1 MVPIGTPHNDQNT
14 RLRTALSAPNSSIR
28 LRAALAA
35 GTTPDPSFVLVLVER
50 CESEP
55 DFFVR
60 DMLTWAL
67 TRHPTELT
75 VPALLT
81 ELHSDAPQARSQSL
95 HTLSK
100 IADKNLWRSIP
111 KSLIHDTDDE
121 VARAAWRTAVILVPP
136 DEEHDLANELVAE
149 LGRGDRDM
157 KRSLSR
163 ALIALSD
170 AIPPLLN
177 TATSSDDP
185 TIRAHARATERLL
198 ADPES
203 EFTITA
209 DDARRIVNAGNA
221 MQDEEQC

>member
-1 MVPIGTPHNDQNT
+1 MSTPHNDQNT
-14 RLRTALSAPNSSIR
+14 RLRSALSAPNSSIR

-35 GTTPDPSFVLVLVER
+35 GTTPDPSFVQVLVER
-50 CESEP
+50 CAIEP

-67 TRHPTELT
+67 TRHSVELT
-75 VPALLT
+75 VPTLLT
-81 ELHSDAPQARSQSL
+81 ELHSNTPQARSQSL

-111 KSLIHDTDDE
+111 KSLLHDADDE
-121 VARAAWRTAVILVPP
+121 VARAAWRTAVVLVPH
-136 DEEHDLANELVAE
+136 DEENDLAGELITE

-170 AIPPLLN
+170 AISPLLN
-177 TATSSDDP
+177 TATTSNEP
-185 TIRAHARATERLL
+185 AIRAHARATERLL

-209 DDARRIVNAGNA
+209 DDAKRIVNAGNA
-221 MQDEEQC
+221 MQDE

>member
-35 GTTPDPSFVLVLVER
+35 GTTPDPSFVRVLVER

-81 ELHSDAPQARSQSL
+81 ELHSDAPQARSQ
-95 HTLSK
+95 
-100 IADKNLWRSIP
+100 
-111 KSLIHDTDDE
+111 
-121 VARAAWRTAVILVPP
+121 
-136 DEEHDLANELVAE
+136 
-149 LGRGDRDM
+149 
-157 KRSLSR
+157 
-163 ALIALSD
+163 
-170 AIPPLLN
+170 
-177 TATSSDDP
+177 
-185 TIRAHARATERLL
+185 
-198 ADPES
+198 
-203 EFTITA
+203 
-209 DDARRIVNAGNA
+209 
-221 MQDEEQC
+221 

>member
-1 MVPIGTPHNDQNT
+1 MSTPHNDHNT

-35 GTTPDPSFVLVLVER
+35 GTTPDPGFVGVLVER
-50 CESEP
+50 CAIEP

-67 TRHPTELT
+67 TRHPAELT

-81 ELHSDAPQARSQSL
+81 ELHSDTAQARSQSL

-100 IADKNLWRSIP
+100 IADRNLWRSIP
-111 KSLIHDTDDE
+111 RSLLHDADDD
-121 VARAAWRTAVILVPP
+121 VARAAWRTAVVLVPP
-136 DEEHDLANELVAE
+136 DEVNDLAGELITE
-149 LGRGDRDM
+149 LGRGDRDV

-170 AIPPLLN
+170 AISPYLR
-177 TATSSDDP
+177 TATTSTDP
-185 TIRAHARATERLL
+185 AVRAHARATERLL

-203 EFTITA
+203 EFAITA
-209 DDARRIVNAGNA
+209 DDAKRIVNAGNA
-221 MQDEEQC
+221 MQDE